1 MEYMS
6 RALHFAARA
15 LGTSSPNPAVGA
27 VIAKDGEV
35 VGEGFTQPPG
45 RAHAEVVAL
54 EQAGSRARGATLY
67 VTLEPCPHHGRTA
80 PCVDAII
87 AAGIVRV
94 EMATI
99 DPSPW
104 VNGAGRA
111 ALERAGI
118 RTAVGSMERE
128 ARSLIEGYLNWVKRG
143 RPLVTAVYSTS
154 LDGGAAADGTA
165 DALGAAASAEW
176 ERLRSRIDRVLA
188 GAESLPREGQGLTE
202 LGTAGVTTL
211 LVECGPADVSEL
223 VSTGMV
229 DKVVAFI
236 TPTVGGRGGCEQAAA
251 RSAPAGPPARLRRL
265 VCERLGDDLMVVGYT
280 RACSPDS

>member
-6 RALHFAARA
+6 RALHLAARA

-67 VTLEPCPHHGRTA
+67 VTLEPCPHHGRTP

-87 AAGIVRV
+87 AAGIARV

-128 ARSLIEGYLNWVKRG
+128 ARSLIEGYLNWVKWG
-143 RPLVTAVYSTS
+143 RPFVTAVYSTS
-154 LDGGAAADGTA
+154 LDGGAAGDGTA
-165 DALGAAASAEW
+165 DALGGAASAEW
-176 ERLRSRIDRVLA
+176 QRLRSRADRVLA

-202 LGTAGVTTL
+202 LGSAGVTTL
-211 LVECGPADVSEL
+211 LVECRPADVSEL

-229 DKVVAFI
+229 DSVVAFI
-236 TPTVGGRGGCEQAAA
+236 TPTVGGAGGCEQAAA
-251 RSAPAGPPARLRRL
+251 RSATAGSPTRLRRL
-265 VCERLGDDLMVVGYT
+265 VCERLGDDLMVVGYI